1 MWPMREPQLN
11 YRSLQEWD
19 ASKYPIV
26 GGAPSRGLSLVA
38 GFVAPIAVANGGKPC
53 GLVRF
58 CALVLAVVIG
68 RYQRH
73 GAHERS
79 CSKEFSSQS
88 LLVVGC
94 WPQYCG
100 SSFAHCMPLDCSR
113 TKADQ

>member
-1 MWPMREPQLN
+1 MWPMREPQLH

-26 GGAPSRGLSLVA
+26 GGPPSRGLSLVA
-38 GFVAPIAVANGGKPC
+38 GFVASIAVAHGGKPC

-68 RYQRH
+68 RHQRH

-88 LLVVGC
+88 LLAVGC
-94 WPQYCG
+94 GPHCCEP
-100 SSFAHCMPLDCSR
+100 SVAHCMPLD
-113 TKADQ
+113 